1 MTKLQGGDALG
12 VLTRELPVRVIN
24 CSLSGCLIEITVR
37 LEIGTVGS
45 LRVFIDGREFVDPV
59 QVVRCHR
66 IEGGGTRYHV
76 GARFLWIAAP
86 EEGSLRVAVRYLV
99 ANSPVQFTTT
109 R

>member
-1 MTKLQGGDALG
+1 MTTLQKADALG
-12 VLTRELPVRVIN
+12 VLTRELSVRVIN
-24 CSLSGCLIEITVR
+24 CSLSGCLIESRVC

-45 LRVFIDGREFVDPV
+45 LRVFVNGHELVDPM

-66 IEGGGTRYHV
+66 IEGGGARYHI

-86 EEGSLRVAVRYLV
+86 EEGSLRVAVRYLLPD
-99 ANSPVQFTTT
+99 SPAQFTAT